1 MTGNKQAV
9 RGVALISAMVVVAV
23 VSASAAQLLYR
34 QSIDVERSTRIMSRE
49 QAFLL
54 AFGLETYARHLLTKD
69 DQRYDYRFRYA
80 SYEEGDPRIEEWSWP
95 IPNRDMPDEWLEVFQ
110 RIKPTLEARLD
121 DLSSLFNLNGV
132 YYAALLSKPDGE
144 KPDKWETMYEGV
156 FKRLFPPP
164 APEDQ
169 ADEQV
174 TEDLWNALLDWF
186 DRDDEARDGGAEDE
200 EYLDRNVPYLTG
212 QTRMAWP
219 EELRLVKGFNGK
231 VADRLLPRASALP
244 HPAPVRMN
252 VNTIERNLL
261 RHVLSSMPGFEDGIA
276 DEIVTEILSRRADD
290 VYFTERERLKK
301 FLNGYKGYVDDRNLR
316 EQNKVADFFD
326 VKSNFFLFSAC
337 VRFGVRERP
346 IEMQSLLRR
355 ENKRVV
361 VLQRRMGTGYYKGE
375 QCGRASRRA
384 GSAPGDTR
392 LAGRP

>member
-69 DQRYDYRFRYA
+69 GTKYDYRFRYA

-132 YYAALLSKPDGE
+132 YAALSLNPDGND
-144 KPDKWETMYEGV
+144 PNKWETMYEEV

-244 HPAPVRMN
+244 HPVPVKMN
-252 VNTIERNLL
+252 VNTIELDLL
-261 RHVLSSMPGFEDGIA
+261 EYVLSSMPGFEDRIA
-276 DEIVTEILSRRADD
+276 DDIVAEISSRRADD
-290 VYFTERERLKK
+290 AYFTTPKQLEQ
-301 FLNGYKGYVDDRNLR
+301 FLDGYKRSIVDQELR
-316 EQNKVADFFD
+316 KQNKVAEFFD
-326 VKSNFFLFSAC
+326 VGSDFFLFSAC

-346 IEMQSLLRR
+346 IEMQSLLHRKNR
-355 ENKRVV
+355 NVE

-392 LAGRP
+392 LAGRS